1 MKANPFVSTDKDGFK
16 RTCHSHKKRYVS
28 KWIHTVFG
36 ARDGT

>member
-1 MKANPFVSTDKDGFK
+1 MKANPFVSTDKNGFK
-16 RTCHSHKKRYVS
+16 QHVIHIKKRYAS